1 MIEHLYDR
9 VVQTIGGP
17 LCHANGIAW
26 CRDRKRLQK
35 GTSASLLSLS
45 LSLLVSLSPFL
56 SSSLSTAVLHREHRL
71 LARARPTT
79 RVNLVCIWSGP
90 VRLAGVQS
98 MDVIHCSA
106 TESQA
111 DGRTDGRVGEEGR
124 EERSRGRDTASKAIV
139 ARDLCRETSCYRW
152 HRYGYTYGGPRI
164 VL

>member
-1 MIEHLYDR
+1 M
-9 VVQTIGGP
+9 P
-17 LCHANGIAW
+17 
-26 CRDRKRLQK
+26 RKRHRSVQRQEAATERYLSQPPIP
-35 GTSASLLSLS
+35 LSLP
-45 LSLLVSLSPFL
+45 LSFSPFL

-139 ARDLCRETSCYRW
+139 AADLCRETNCYRW
-152 HRYGYTYGGPRI
+152 HRYGYTYGGTKDRTL
-164 VL
+164 VFSVVSLFQ